1 MRVPSSVSEVV
12 STGLCI
18 GCGLCE
24 AVTGGRVR
32 MTMTERG
39 TLRPH
44 PLSALR
50 SDDEVAILAACP
62 GAVAETRAAAGIP
75 VDPIWGPVS
84 SMRVAW
90 AADPGIRHRAASG
103 GVLTALGVHLVR
115 TGQAAFVLHVGPD
128 PQQPMRSRWVISD
141 TPDQV
146 LANTGSRYGPTSP
159 LAGLVEALDRDEP
172 FAVIAKPCDLGAIHR
187 YARVDARLDESCVAR
202 LALVCGGQ
210 SRLTKSLAVLDTAGL
225 EESEVTLF
233 RYRGDGNPGPT
244 RVEAGPD
251 RSFETTYLD
260 MWGNDSTWDLDARCT
275 ICPDALGEAADVSSA
290 DVWPGGAPSGEDEGF
305 NGIVVR
311 TSAGEHLVD
320 AAVESGDLV
329 LGDEIEPRQFDAFQP
344 HQVRKKEAL
353 ATRFEGREDAGLPV
367 IETIGLRVRELGA
380 RLERAEYERQ
390 RSGTIERAVAG
401 RYREEVE

>member
-1 MRVPSSVSEVV
+1 
-12 STGLCI
+12 
-18 GCGLCE
+18 
-24 AVTGGRVR
+24 

-50 SDDEVAILAACP
+50 PDDEAAILTACP
-62 GAVAETRAAAGIP
+62 GTVAETRAEATTP
-75 VDPIWGPVS
+75 VDPIWGPMS
-84 SMRVAW
+84 SMRLAW
-90 AADPGIRHRAASG
+90 AGDPGVRHRAASG
-103 GVLTALGVHLVR
+103 GALTALGVHLLR

-128 PQQPMRSRWVISD
+128 PQRPMRSRWVISD

-159 LAGLVEALDRDEP
+159 LAGLADALDRDEP

-187 YARVDARLDESCVAR
+187 YERVDARVAELCVAR

-233 RYRGDGNPGPT
+233 RYRGHGNPGPT
-244 RVEAGPD
+244 RVEAGPQ

-260 MWGNDSTWDLDARCT
+260 MWGEESTWDLDARCT
-275 ICPDALGEAADVSSA
+275 LCPDALGEAADVSSA
-290 DVWPGGAPSGEDEGF
+290 DVWPGGAPTGEDEGF

-311 TSAGEHLVD
+311 TSAGERFVD
-320 AAVESGDLV
+320 TAVVSGDLV
-329 LGDEIEPRQFDAFQP
+329 LGAEIEPRQFDTFQP
-344 HQVRKKEAL
+344 HQVRKKKAL
-353 ATRFEGREDAGLPV
+353 AARFDGRDHVGLPV
-367 IETIGLRVRELGA
+367 IETIGLRVRQLSA
-380 RLERAEYERQ
+380 RLARAEYEQQ
-390 RSGTIERAVAG
+390 RSGTIERALAG
-401 RYREEVE
+401 RYREEIE